1 MGLLKFFGNKKSIVI
16 DVISLY
22 EALGVKGDVSPR
34 TQLQIL
40 RRLTRFADRES
51 INMIAILGGKPL
63 HKAPNKKKFDNILV
77 LYSTSKEKH
86 HKFVAKIAI
95 KKNALLLTDN
105 VAVEKLVGQSV
116 EKMRLSTFRKVFDV
130 NIEGDFGDY
139 NDTIRTRRRRK
150 NRNPRLDN
158 TKTNFDS
165 RSSLNSDKNQSLKGD
180 SDAINELIDL
190 VD

>member
-1 MGLLKFFGNKKSIVI
+1 MGLLKIFGNKKSIVI

-77 LYSTSKEKH
+77 LYSSSKEKH

-95 KKNALLLTDN
+95 KRNALLLTDN

-139 NDTIRTRRRRK
+139 NDTTRTRRRRK

-165 RSSLNSDKNQSLKGD
+165 RSSLNSEKNQSLKGD

>member
-1 MGLLKFFGNKKSIVI
+1 MGLLKIFGKKKNIVI

-22 EALGVKGDVSPR
+22 EALGIKGDVSPR

-63 HKAPNKKKFDNILV
+63 HKAPNKKKFDNIIV
-77 LYSTSKEKH
+77 LYSSSKERH

-105 VAVEKLVGQSV
+105 IEVEKLVGQSV

-130 NIEGDFGDY
+130 NIEGDFGDH
-139 NDTIRTRRRRK
+139 NDTTRIRRRRK

-158 TKTNFDS
+158 TKTNYDS
-165 RSSLNSDKNQSLKGD
+165 RSSLNSEKNQPLKGD

>member
-1 MGLLKFFGNKKSIVI
+1 MGLLKIFGNKKSIVI
-16 DVISLY
+16 DVRSLY

-77 LYSTSKEKH
+77 LYSSSEKH

-95 KKNALLLTDN
+95 KRNALLLTDN
-105 VAVEKLVGQSV
+105 VEVEKLVGQSV

-130 NIEGDFGDY
+130 NIEGDFGDH

-158 TKTNFDS
+158 TKTNYDS
-165 RSSLNSDKNQSLKGD
+165 RSSLNSEKNQSLKGD
-180 SDAINELIDL
+180 ADAINELIDL

>member
-1 MGLLKFFGNKKSIVI
+1 
-16 DVISLY
+16 
-22 EALGVKGDVSPR
+22 
-34 TQLQIL
+34 
-40 RRLTRFADRES
+40 
-51 INMIAILGGKPL
+51 MIAILGGKPL

-77 LYSTSKEKH
+77 LYSSSKEKH

-105 VAVEKLVGQSV
+105 VEVEKLVGQSV

-130 NIEGDFGDY
+130 NIEGDFGDH

-158 TKTNFDS
+158 TKTNYDS
-165 RSSLNSDKNQSLKGD
+165 RSSLNSEKNQSLKGD

>member
-1 MGLLKFFGNKKSIVI
+1 MGFLKIFGNKKIIVI
-16 DVISLY
+16 DVISLF

-40 RRLTRFADRES
+40 RRLTRFVDRES
-51 INMIAILGGKPL
+51 INMIAILSGKPL

-77 LYSTSKEKH
+77 LYSPSKQKH

-105 VAVEKLVGQSV
+105 LEVEKSVGQSV

-130 NIEGDFGDY
+130 NTEGDFGDH
-139 NDTIRTRRRRK
+139 NDAIRTRRRRK
-150 NRNPRLDN
+150 NRKLRSDN
-158 TKTNFDS
+158 TETSYDS
-165 RSSLNSDKNQSLKGD
+165 GSSLNSEKNQSLRGD

>member
-1 MGLLKFFGNKKSIVI
+1 MGLLKIFRNKKSIVI

-40 RRLTRFADRES
+40 RRLTRFTDRES

-77 LYSTSKEKH
+77 LYSASKEKH

-105 VAVEKLVGQSV
+105 VEVEKLVGQSV

-139 NDTIRTRRRRK
+139 NDTIRTKRRRK

-158 TKTNFDS
+158 TKTNYDS
-165 RSSLNSDKNQSLKGD
+165 RSSLNSEKNQSLKGD

>member
-1 MGLLKFFGNKKSIVI
+1 MGLLKIFGNKKSIVI

-77 LYSTSKEKH
+77 LYSSSKEKH

-105 VAVEKLVGQSV
+105 VEVEKLVGQSV

-165 RSSLNSDKNQSLKGD
+165 RSSLNSEKNQSLKGD